1 MKALTLGSLFSGSGG
16 FELAGSIFGIEPLW
30 ESEIEPLP
38 IRVTE
43 RNFPECLK
51 LGDIS
56 RIHGWA
62 IPKVDI
68 ITGGSPCQD
77 MSIAGK
83 RDGLAG
89 QRSVLFNEQ
98 IRIVKE
104 MREDDRNSGRTGKD
118 IRCRWMCWE
127 NVPGA
132 FTSNQRR
139 DFQSVLTE
147 IVRIAE
153 PEAPAVPIPE
163 KGWSYAGCLMGEHG
177 EWSVA
182 YRTLDAKF
190 WGVPQRR
197 SRIYLVAD
205 FAGTTA
211 PEILFERDGLSRHF
225 AESRQA
231 WENNH
236 PHPAA
241 SVRTTSGC
249 GGHDLGIRPI
259 VLDNHPQDS
268 RIGIRED
275 GMSPTLTE
283 KMGTGGNNVPMVME
297 PIPINDKAT
306 RHDGGGSTRN
316 SDGAGNGLGIG
327 QPGDPSPTL
336 TAADRHG
343 VAYCI
348 QGSMIGRADKNGPQG
363 SGINE
368 DVSFTLNT
376 VDRHG
381 VAYALDRA
389 AFNQGEN
396 ALFGIAVEEELSPTI
411 VAKGPNAVIQPT
423 TVPEISGTL
432 TAKMAKGTGGPAGDE
447 MQNLVAEFPDYIV
460 RRFTPLECGRLQG
473 FPDWW
478 TDSLG
483 IEQPTFW
490 EVARWLQNPAS
501 DSALYKMWGNGIA
514 LPCAM
519 FVMAGIAKAAGGD
532 ESG

>member
-1 MKALTLGSLFSGSGG
+1 MTETQDEQEKTSDAAGCVGKTFQAHSHPTSGG
-16 FELAGSIFGIEPLW
+16 TSNPSSRKSSASQSRRLPLFLYLKKDGHTQDASW
-30 ESEIEPLP
+30 ESMENGRWP
-38 IRVTE
+38 TE
-43 RNFPECLK
+43 R
-51 LGDIS
+51 
-56 RIHGWA
+56 W
-62 IPKVDI
+62 
-68 ITGGSPCQD
+68 TQ
-77 MSIAGK
+77 
-83 RDGLAG
+83 
-89 QRSVLFNEQ
+89 
-98 IRIVKE
+98 
-104 MREDDRNSGRTGKD
+104 NSGESPSD
-118 IRCRWMCWE
+118 
-127 NVPGA
+127 
-132 FTSNQRR
+132 
-139 DFQSVLTE
+139 
-147 IVRIAE
+147 
-153 PEAPAVPIPE
+153 
-163 KGWSYAGCLMGEHG
+163 
-177 EWSVA
+177 
-182 YRTLDAKF
+182 
-190 WGVPQRR
+190 
-197 SRIYLVAD
+197 
-205 FAGTTA
+205 A
-211 PEILFERDGLSRHF
+211 PESTLSQILQEQPHPKYSLSATACLGILRR
-225 AESRQA
+225 ADKRGKTIIPILRQA
-231 WENNH
+231 LERQ
-236 PHPAA
+236 AA
-241 SVRTTSGC
+241 A

-316 SDGAGNGLGIG
+316 SDGAGNGLGIR

-336 TAADRHG
+336 TAA
-343 VAYCI
+343 
-348 QGSMIGRADKNGPQG
+348 
-363 SGINE
+363 
-368 DVSFTLNT
+368 
-376 VDRHG
+376 DRHG

-423 TVPEISGTL
+423 AVPEISGTL

-490 EVARWLQNPAS
+490 EVARWLQIFQTYWEVVSGKGGAKAPKTKNQVIKWLQNPAS

>member
-1 MKALTLGSLFSGSGG
+1 MTETQDEQEKTSDAAGCVGKPSQAHSHPTSGG
-16 FELAGSIFGIEPLW
+16 TSNPSSRKSSASQSRRLPLFLYLKKDGHTQDASW
-30 ESEIEPLP
+30 ESMENGRWP
-38 IRVTE
+38 TE
-43 RNFPECLK
+43 R
-51 LGDIS
+51 
-56 RIHGWA
+56 W
-62 IPKVDI
+62 
-68 ITGGSPCQD
+68 TQ
-77 MSIAGK
+77 
-83 RDGLAG
+83 
-89 QRSVLFNEQ
+89 
-98 IRIVKE
+98 
-104 MREDDRNSGRTGKD
+104 NSGESPSD
-118 IRCRWMCWE
+118 
-127 NVPGA
+127 
-132 FTSNQRR
+132 
-139 DFQSVLTE
+139 
-147 IVRIAE
+147 
-153 PEAPAVPIPE
+153 
-163 KGWSYAGCLMGEHG
+163 
-177 EWSVA
+177 
-182 YRTLDAKF
+182 
-190 WGVPQRR
+190 
-197 SRIYLVAD
+197 
-205 FAGTTA
+205 A
-211 PEILFERDGLSRHF
+211 PESTLSQILQEQPHPKYSLSATACLGILRR
-225 AESRQA
+225 ADKRGKTIIPILRQA
-231 WENNH
+231 LERQ
-236 PHPAA
+236 AA
-241 SVRTTSGC
+241 A

-316 SDGAGNGLGIG
+316 SDGAGNGLGIR

-336 TAADRHG
+336 TAA
-343 VAYCI
+343 
-348 QGSMIGRADKNGPQG
+348 
-363 SGINE
+363 
-368 DVSFTLNT
+368 
-376 VDRHG
+376 DRHG

-423 TVPEISGTL
+423 AVPEISGTL

-490 EVARWLQNPAS
+490 EVARWLQIFQTYWEVVSGKGGAKAPKTKNQVIKWLQNPAS

>member
-1 MKALTLGSLFSGSGG
+1 M
-16 FELAGSIFGIEPLW
+16 
-30 ESEIEPLP
+30 
-38 IRVTE
+38 
-43 RNFPECLK
+43 
-51 LGDIS
+51 
-56 RIHGWA
+56 
-62 IPKVDI
+62 
-68 ITGGSPCQD
+68 
-77 MSIAGK
+77 
-83 RDGLAG
+83 
-89 QRSVLFNEQ
+89 
-98 IRIVKE
+98 
-104 MREDDRNSGRTGKD
+104 
-118 IRCRWMCWE
+118 
-127 NVPGA
+127 
-132 FTSNQRR
+132 
-139 DFQSVLTE
+139 
-147 IVRIAE
+147 
-153 PEAPAVPIPE
+153 
-163 KGWSYAGCLMGEHG
+163 
-177 EWSVA
+177 
-182 YRTLDAKF
+182 
-190 WGVPQRR
+190 
-197 SRIYLVAD
+197 
-205 FAGTTA
+205 
-211 PEILFERDGLSRHF
+211 
-225 AESRQA
+225 
-231 WENNH
+231 
-236 PHPAA
+236 
-241 SVRTTSGC
+241 
-249 GGHDLGIRPI
+249 
-259 VLDNHPQDS
+259 LDNHPQDS

-297 PIPINDKAT
+297 PAVAFDCRNLTPNVEISATLQAKSNGGQSLNYINPVFQPIPINDKAT

-490 EVARWLQNPAS
+490 EVARWLQIFQTYWEVVSGKGGAKAPKTKNQVIKWLQNPAS